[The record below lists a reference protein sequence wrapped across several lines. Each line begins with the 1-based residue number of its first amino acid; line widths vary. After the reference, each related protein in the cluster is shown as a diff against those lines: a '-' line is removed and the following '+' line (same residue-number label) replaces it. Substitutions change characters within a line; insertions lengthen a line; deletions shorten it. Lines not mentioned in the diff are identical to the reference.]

1 MPDDPVMTPW
11 QEAPEERPR
20 DPLVDTP
27 RSAVG
32 GKLGIGERQVPQ
44 CQCPHCQQPEDHPD
58 KARHHRMNLFLS
70 RLDEQQRRWYVG
82 LEAERLGPG
91 GDRLLAQITGVDPK
105 TIQRGRDELA
115 AELAS
120 RPWDRVRQA
129 GGGRYPAEK
138 KIR

>member
-1 MPDDPVMTPW
+1 MAGDPVLTPC
-11 QEAPEERPR
+11 QERRGEVQRE
-20 DPLVDTP
+20 PLVDTP

-32 GKLGIGERQVPQ
+32 GKLGTLDRPVHQ
-44 CQCPHCQQPEDHPD
+44 CQCPHCQQTEAHPD

-82 LEAERLGPG
+82 LEAERLGRG
-91 GDRLLAQITGVDPK
+91 GHRLLAQITGLDLK
-105 TIQRGRDELA
+105 TIQRGWDELA
-115 AELAS
+115 GELAD
-120 RPWDRVRQA
+120 RPRDRVRQA